1 MKRSI
6 ILLYFLSLA
15 LLWGCEKKE
24 IDVFSTDD
32 TGIYFQLVS
41 SYIYGTI
48 TESYRDTTAY
58 SFASE
63 NASVESSV
71 LRATVRTMGKVAD
84 YDRPF
89 KVIVDPEG
97 TTAIEG
103 VHYEVNLDTCY
114 IPAGESTAYVRV
126 RFFRTSDLLTGRVRL
141 QLRLQDN
148 EYFTCY
154 FDEYKSTNSYT
165 AMGTPISGVTF
176 AFSVSEEYEEPSY
189 WNWFGIEFFGN
200 WTPQKFLVV
209 NSVCE
214 LTVED
219 WDNAGFSGAKISYGR
234 FGFFALA
241 VQNYL
246 QDQADAGNPVRD
258 SDGNYM
264 QLAPAYAVDYSAY
277 E

>member
-1 MKRSI
+1 MKPRII
-6 ILLYFLSLA
+6 ILYILSLA
-15 LLWGCEKKE
+15 LWGCEKKD
-24 IDVFSTDD
+24 IDLFATND
-32 TGIYFQLVS
+32 TGIYFQPVS
-41 SYIYGTI
+41 SYTYGTT
-48 TESYRDTTAY
+48 TEFYNDSIAY

-84 YDRPF
+84 YNRPF

-114 IPAGESTAYVRV
+114 VPAGESTAYVRV

-154 FDEYKSTNSYT
+154 FNEYKNTNSYT
-165 AMGTPISGVTF
+165 ATGTQISGVTYV
-176 AFSVSEEYEEPSY
+176 FSVSEEYEEPSY
-189 WNWFGIEFFGN
+189 WNWFGIEFFGD

-219 WDNAGFSGAKISYGR
+219 WDNAGYSGAKISYGR

-246 QDQADAGNPVRD
+246 QEQANAGTPVLD
-258 SDGNYM
+258 TDGSYM
-264 QLAPAYAVDYSAY
+264 QLAAAYSVDYSAY

>member
-1 MKRSI
+1 MKPRII
-6 ILLYFLSLA
+6 ILYILSLA
-15 LLWGCEKKE
+15 LWGCEKKD
-24 IDVFSTDD
+24 IDLFATND
-32 TGIYFQLVS
+32 TGIYFQPVS
-41 SYIYGTI
+41 SYTYGTT
-48 TESYRDTTAY
+48 TEFYNDSIAY

-84 YDRPF
+84 YNRPF

-154 FDEYKSTNSYT
+154 FNEYKSTNSYT
-165 AMGTPISGVTF
+165 ATGTQISGVTYV
-176 AFSVSEEYEEPSY
+176 FSVSEEYEEPSY
-189 WNWFGIEFFGN
+189 WNWFGIEFFGD

-219 WDNAGFSGAKISYGR
+219 WDNAGYSGAKISYGR

-246 QDQADAGNPVRD
+246 QEQADAGNPVRD

>member
-1 MKRSI
+1 MKPRII
-6 ILLYFLSLA
+6 ILYILSLA
-15 LLWGCEKKE
+15 LWGCEKKD
-24 IDVFSTDD
+24 IDLFATND
-32 TGIYFQLVS
+32 TGIYFQPVS
-41 SYIYGTI
+41 SYIYGTT
-48 TESYRDTTAY
+48 TEFYSDSIAY

-84 YDRPF
+84 YNRPF

-154 FDEYKSTNSYT
+154 FNEYKSTNSYT
-165 AMGTPISGVTF
+165 ATGTQISGVTYV
-176 AFSVSEEYEEPSY
+176 FSVSEEYKEPSY
-189 WNWFGIEFFGN
+189 WNWFGIEFFGD

-209 NSVCE
+209 NSVCD
-214 LTVED
+214 LTMDD
-219 WDNAGFSGAKISYGR
+219 WDEAGYSGAKISYGR
-234 FGFFALA
+234 FSLFSHA
-241 VQNYL
+241 VQKYL
-246 QDQADAGNPVRD
+246 QEQTDAGKPVRD
-258 SDGNYM
+258 YDCK
-264 QLAPAYAVDYSAY
+264 
-277 E
+277 

>member
-32 TGIYFQLVS
+32 TGIYFQPVS
-41 SYIYGTI
+41 SYIYGTT
-48 TESYRDTTAY
+48 TEFYSDSIAY

-84 YDRPF
+84 YNRPF

-154 FDEYKSTNSYT
+154 FNEYKSTNSYT
-165 AMGTPISGVTF
+165 ATGTQISGVTYV
-176 AFSVSEEYEEPSY
+176 FSVSEEYKEPSY
-189 WNWFGIEFFGN
+189 WNWFGIEFFGD

-209 NSVCE
+209 NSVCD
-214 LTVED
+214 LTMDD
-219 WDNAGFSGAKISYGR
+219 WDEAGWSGAKISYGR
-234 FGFFALA
+234 FSFFALA

-246 QDQADAGNPVRD
+246 QEQADAGNPVRD

>member
-1 MKRSI
+1 MKPRII
-6 ILLYFLSLA
+6 ILYILFLTLC
-15 LLWGCEKKE
+15 GCEKKD
-24 IDVFSTDD
+24 IDLFATND
-32 TGIYFQLVS
+32 TGIYFQRVWS
-41 SYIYGTI
+41 SIYGTT
-48 TESYRDTTAY
+48 TESYIDSIAY

-84 YDRPF
+84 YNRPF

-148 EYFTCY
+148 DYFTCY
-154 FDEYKSTNSYT
+154 FNEYKSTNSYT
-165 AMGTPISGVTF
+165 ETGTPISGVTF
-176 AFSVSEEYEEPSY
+176 AFSVSEEYEEPGY
-189 WNWFGIEFFGN
+189 WNVGTEFLGV

-209 NSVCE
+209 NSVCD
-214 LTVED
+214 LTMDD
-219 WDNAGFSGAKISYGR
+219 WDEAGRSGAKIAYGR
-234 FGFFALA
+234 FSFFALA